1 MGIIGN
7 KILQFVEKEKRLKK
21 GVDIWM
27 VVWYYNKAVARESK
41 KQEKTAVV
49 RDRKES
55 NDTRRKAL
63 FFQISERKFR
73 NKKIKKLKKLLT
85 KA

>member
-27 VVWYYNKAVARESK
+27 VVWYYNKAVARESRNK
-41 KQEKTAVV
+41 RKQAV
-49 RDRKES
+49 DRVLIVT
-55 NDTRRKAL
+55 NDTEVNFVL
-63 FFQISERKFR
+63 
-73 NKKIKKLKKLLT
+73 NLV
-85 KA
+85 

>member
-41 KQEKTAVV
+41 SQEKTAVD
-49 RDRKES
+49 RDRKAS
-55 NDTRRKAL
+55 NDTEL
-63 FFQISERKFR
+63 
-73 NKKIKKLKKLLT
+73 KLLY
-85 KA
+85 KSG

>member
-41 KQEKTAVV
+41 KQEKTAVQGGKLCFF
-49 RDRKES
+49 RFLNES
-55 NDTRRKAL
+55 
-63 FFQISERKFR
+63 SEIK
-73 NKKIKKLKKLLT
+73 NKKV
-85 KA
+85 

>member
-41 KQEKTAVV
+41 KQEKNAVD

-63 FFQISERKFR
+63 FFQK
-73 NKKIKKLKKLLT
+73 
-85 KA
+85 